1 MVVLLAAVCA
11 AKKMNKMAKH
21 IVVNE
26 RNLIW
31 ILMASHR
38 TKRQV
43 LKLTSSLSTLRVTIT
58 KVNFQIEVQ
67 LQIKHR
73 L

>member
-11 AKKMNKMAKH
+11 AKKMNKMAKNS
-21 IVVNE
+21 VVNA

-31 ILMASHR
+31 ILMASQR

-43 LKLTSSLSTLRVTIT
+43 LKLTSSLSTLRVTIM
-58 KVNFQIEVQ
+58 KVNYQIEVL

>member
-11 AKKMNKMAKH
+11 AKKMNMMAKNS
-21 IVVNE
+21 VVNA

-31 ILMASHR
+31 ILMASQR

-43 LKLTSSLSTLRVTIT
+43 LKLTSSLSTLRVTIM
-58 KVNFQIEVQ
+58 KVNYQIEVL